1 MSRITFF
8 FCCTLLPCA
17 MHAQFVF
24 GRQTISCFSI
34 RACDELCIN
43 STAGQVDYG
52 SMNNANTIFT
62 PGFEQTEGAAN
73 LYPDIVFDRDECSG
87 FIKASILHMYG
98 CDGADS
104 VYVYWDNVL
113 SSFSAQLTDGM
124 HVLRIESSSGC
135 SFEKTYDFSAMS
147 ISMLPCSLV
156 FFTYCS
162 PNGDQSNDTWEIGNI
177 NAPEYAQNEVI
188 IFNRWGAEVWSGKN
202 YNNAEICWKGEDAVG
217 SSLPDG
223 TYFYRL
229 KTGIGEYS
237 GYIEL
242 LR

>member
-1 MSRITFF
+1 MNKVAFALCSF
-8 FCCTLLPCA
+8 LLPCVV
-17 MHAQFVF
+17 HAQFVF
-24 GRQTISCFSI
+24 GRQTISCFSV

-73 LYPDIVFDRDECSG
+73 LYPDVAFERDECSG
-87 FIKASILHMYG
+87 HIRAAILQMFG
-98 CDGADS
+98 CEGADS
-104 VYVYWDNVL
+104 VYVYWDNML
-113 SSFSAQLTDGM
+113 SPFSVQLTEGL
-124 HVLRIESSSGC
+124 HVLRLESSSGC
-135 SFEKTYDFSAMS
+135 SFEKSYDFSNMS
-147 ISMLPCSLV
+147 ISVLTCSLV
-156 FFTYCS
+156 FFNYCS

-177 NAPEYAQNEVI
+177 DAPEYGKNEVV

-202 YNNAEICWKGEDAVG
+202 YDNTRVCWKGEDSTGAV
-217 SSLPDG
+217 LPDG
-223 TYFYRL
+223 TYFYRVE
-229 KTGIGEYS
+229 TDNGEYS